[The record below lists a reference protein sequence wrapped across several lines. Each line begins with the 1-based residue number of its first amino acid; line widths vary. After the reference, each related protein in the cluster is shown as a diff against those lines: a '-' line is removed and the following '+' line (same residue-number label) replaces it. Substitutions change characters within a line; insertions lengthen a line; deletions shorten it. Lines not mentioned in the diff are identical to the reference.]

1 MFALFLAVTIA
12 LALLGWA
19 EFAPRRA
26 GKVAQAQEATDAAQD
41 NDQSDAP
48 KPARRKRVTLALPRF
63 KLPRFKL
70 RLFKRADTSEPD
82 ETLSDLSA
90 PDETLSDLSAPVVP
104 LDELREPPR
113 EDAAQTAP
121 QTPPV
126 PDDPDADVMA
136 RIEAMLEAPEVASET
151 QDDLPRIPNFA
162 PGDQIALEID
172 GPTPHAREIRFEA
185 DPTGRHAI
193 ALIADEPILLIENT
207 DPTTLTPAV
216 LSFRAHA
223 A

>member
-26 GKVAQAQEATDAAQD
+26 GKVAQVQEATDAAQD
-41 NDQSDAP
+41 NDQSDAT

-70 RLFKRADTSEPD
+70 RLFKLRLFKRADTSE
-82 ETLSDLSA
+82 

-172 GPTPHAREIRFEA
+172 GPAPRAREIRFEA
-185 DPTGRHAI
+185 DPTGRHAL

-207 DPTTLTPAV
+207 DPATLTPAV